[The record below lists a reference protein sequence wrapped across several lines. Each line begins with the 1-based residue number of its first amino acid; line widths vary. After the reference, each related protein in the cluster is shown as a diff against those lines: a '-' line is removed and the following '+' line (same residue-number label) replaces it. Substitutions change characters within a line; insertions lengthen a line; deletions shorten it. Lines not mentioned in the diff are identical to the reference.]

1 MLLGTFEH
9 NLDDKLRLTIPSKL
23 RNKLGELL
31 IVSKSIEH
39 CLEIR
44 TLDSFEKW
52 RNEIA
57 QNSSLIDA
65 TRQLERLIFSNSE
78 EISVDNAGRIKIST
92 TLLEKVSITKQVYIL
107 GLGNRLEI
115 WDKATYETKVLN
127 VEKNTEMNKV
137 ANQLGLGGVK

>member
-9 NLDDKLRLTIPSKL
+9 NLDNKLRLTIPSKL
-23 RNKLGELL
+23 RNKLGESL

-78 EISVDNAGRIKIST
+78 ETSVDNAGRIKIST

-115 WDKATYETKVLN
+115 WDKATYESKVLN
-127 VEKNTEMNKV
+127 NEKNTEMNKV
-137 ANQLGLGGVK
+137 ANWLGGVK